1 MKNPPIHF
9 FKETVKFRFNNKT
22 EIQEWIIKAIKSE
35 KKALENLNFIFC
47 TDKHLRKINKT
58 YLNHD
63 YFTDIITFDNSSAKG
78 EIEGDI
84 FISIDRVLVNAKAYK
99 VTVKDELHRVI
110 IHGVLHLLGY
120 SDKTDK
126 SQKEMRAME
135 DRWLAKRK

>member
-9 FKETVKFRFNNKT
+9 FKETVIFRFNNKT

-35 KKALENLNFIFC
+35 KKSLENLNFIFC
-47 TDKHLRKINKT
+47 SDKHLRKINKT

-84 FISIDRVLVNAKAYK
+84 FISIDRVLINAKAFK
-99 VTVKDELHRVI
+99 VSFKDELHRVI

-135 DRWLAKRK
+135 DRWLAKR